1 MDRAWVRSWQWEG
14 MAIHNAALQNAA
26 TRVTNRMQEF
36 DDNRTLRARTQSG
49 AELLICN
56 KSVSYHLRPGERVPA
71 EVKRIVREEIES
83 AVRQLSGKGEAD
95 RDEAIHEARKNVKK
109 IRGVLR
115 LMRPELDEIYGR
127 ENPFFR
133 DVGLRL
139 SQFRDAGAMLET
151 FDALR
156 EKYRGELGRGR
167 MASIRRGLMARK
179 QQAEKQGGIEKVLT
193 GMATVL
199 RRSAKRVENWPLAAD
214 GFGAIAPGLE
224 ATFRRGQK
232 ALAGARKHPL
242 PENYHEWR
250 KRVKD
255 HWYHVRLLEGV
266 WDGTMP
272 AYERRLKD
280 LETWLGEDHN
290 LVVLQEKVMAEPGS
304 YGREPEIALFVRLI
318 GKYHKELRGDAL
330 ALGARIYGRKPRQF
344 SKEMRR
350 MWDAGQTQRAAASP
364 KKNGRRGRPSLR
376 QSKMSEPPVT
386 AGSGNRGGPTGSH
399 AEPRRGPR

>member
-1 MDRAWVRSWQWEG
+1 MPQLGTQTAWR
-14 MAIHNAALQNAA
+14 
-26 TRVTNRMQEF
+26 EF
-36 DDNRTLRARTQSG
+36 DDSRALPARHANS

-56 KSVSYHLRPGERVPA
+56 KSVPYHLRPGERVPA
-71 EVKRIVREEIES
+71 GVKRIVREEIES
-83 AVRQLSGKGEAD
+83 AARHLSGKGEAD
-95 RDEAIHEARKNVKK
+95 RDEAIHEARKSVKK

-115 LMRPELDEIYGR
+115 LMRPELGEIYRR

-139 SQFRDAGAMLET
+139 SQFRDAGAMIET

-167 MASIRRGLMARK
+167 LTSIRRGLIARK
-179 QQAEKQGGIEKVLT
+179 EQAEKQGGIEKVLN
-193 GMATVL
+193 GMAAVL
-199 RRSAKRVENWPLAAD
+199 RRSALRVENWPLAAD

-232 ALAGARKHPL
+232 ALALARKHPL

-250 KRVKD
+250 KRVKN
-255 HWYHVRLLEGV
+255 HWYQVRLLEGV

-290 LVVLQEKVMAEPGS
+290 LVVLEEKVMAEPGF
-304 YGREPEIALFVRLI
+304 YGREPEIALFVKLI
-318 GKYHKELRGDAL
+318 GKYHKELRGNAL
-330 ALGARIYGRKPRQF
+330 DLGARIYDEKPRQF
-344 SKEMRR
+344 RRRMRR
-350 MWDAGQTQRAAASP
+350 MWDAGQAQRSAP
-364 KKNGRRGRPSLR
+364 
-376 QSKMSEPPVT
+376 
-386 AGSGNRGGPTGSH
+386 GP
-399 AEPRRGPR
+399 